1 MIYKDSASGV
11 APGNQVWAKQILI
24 NIGLENLVDEVKP
37 SNQVFQNDSWSCGL
51 WVLKWIE
58 MDYRA
63 RRQEPPIPV
72 TVQMI
77 AKRVNSFIHKLKEK
91 AVVVPKAPPA
101 PVPPAVPDVLPDPV
115 GDKFKNLEDALDAA
129 MKCKKCLPTLR
140 GTKGCST
147 CMGRWFEEI
156 RLQKVPKASLK
167 KID

>member
-24 NIGLENLVDEVKP
+24 NIGLENLVEEVKP
-37 SNQVFQNDSWSCGL
+37 SNQVFQTDSWSCGL

-72 TVQMI
+72 TIQMI
-77 AKRVNSFIHKLKEK
+77 AKRDNTFIVKLKEK

-101 PVPPAVPDVLPDPV
+101 PVPPAVPDVLPDP
-115 GDKFKNLEDALDAA
+115 G
-129 MKCKKCLPTLR
+129 
-140 GTKGCST
+140 G
-147 CMGRWFEEI
+147 
-156 RLQKVPKASLK
+156 
-167 KID
+167 